1 MHMKQTGTPWGWEI
15 YCTWSMLAS
24 NEYGVPQYD
33 LIVLRNIAE
42 CRRYFLPKMATKRLS
57 LW

>member
-1 MHMKQTGTPWGWEI
+1 MKQTGTPWGWEI